1 MLARAGSPA
10 ALGPGHARL
19 LRVDV
24 KPRQRQAAGKPER
37 LVVAPGDNHFD
48 VNETPASPY
57 VLRPRG
63 LRPRGAG
70 ADEDQAR
77 TGRYSLRLRSDRAF
91 PRRRLLYSGC
101 G

>member
-24 KPRQRQAAGKPER
+24 KPRQRQAAGKPAR
-37 LVVAPGDNHFD
+37 LVVAPGDNHFE

-57 VLRPRG
+57 G
-63 LRPRGAG
+63 SSA
-70 ADEDQAR
+70 AR
-77 TGRYSLRLRSDRAF
+77 SSAARCWSR
-91 PRRRLLYSGC
+91 
-101 G
+101 